1 MQDDE
6 TAKWTESKVFSWLRK
21 EPKTSKSQGLTHKR
35 NPQKKH
41 KRIKRMFSAGERK
54 EKTKAWSKTKIR
66 QGIIAALQ
74 TLKCFTTDRG
84 NISEAVPGLELNSY
98 SWCAQFLVAPTKLQ
112 RKRHLYEHFHKKGR
126 VVNRKKFGNNPN
138 LPFRVLPHQLSPRA
152 ASADFR
158 SVLLSL
164 TEYKGRHCQ
173 LNLAGDSKAA
183 VPHKTLDE

>member
-1 MQDDE
+1 MTNTDQRIN
-6 TAKWTESKVFSWLRK
+6 VGQMNVN
-21 EPKTSKSQGLTHKR
+21 KTVKCLNH
-35 NPQKKH
+35 P
-41 KRIKRMFSAGERK
+41 
-54 EKTKAWSKTKIR
+54 
-66 QGIIAALQ
+66 QGIITALQ
-74 TLKCFTTDRG
+74 TLKCFTTDRR
-84 NISEAVPGLELNSY
+84 NISEAVPGLGLNSC

-112 RKRHLYEHFHKKGR
+112 RKRHLYEHFHRKGR

-138 LPFRVLPHQLSPRA
+138 LPFRVLPRQLSPRA